1 MRMEFGYGNSTSVDR
16 LALGR
21 GALVALG
28 SRYCAACDHRAVLA
42 AQVSGNPR
50 FGKQKF
56 VKLQAAS
63 ASHIHLVSRRD
74 ACHCVGGEAK
84 SAIKIFAFCGAP
96 EHQSPF
102 IATRHQRSL

>member
-1 MRMEFGYGNSTSVDR
+1 L
-16 LALGR
+16 LAAR
-21 GALVALG
+21 N
-28 SRYCAACDHRAVLA
+28 VLINRSA

-56 VKLQAAS
+56 VKLQAAF

-84 SAIKIFAFCGAP
+84 SAIKFFPFFWAP
-96 EHQSPF
+96 EHQRPF
-102 IATRHQRSL
+102 IAIRHPAISLRR

>member
-1 MRMEFGYGNSTSVDR
+1 MC
-16 LALGR
+16 
-21 GALVALG
+21 LVFN
-28 SRYCAACDHRAVLA
+28 RLA

-63 ASHIHLVSRRD
+63 ASHIHLVARRD

-96 EHQSPF
+96 EHQSPL
-102 IATRHQRSL
+102 IATRHQRSP